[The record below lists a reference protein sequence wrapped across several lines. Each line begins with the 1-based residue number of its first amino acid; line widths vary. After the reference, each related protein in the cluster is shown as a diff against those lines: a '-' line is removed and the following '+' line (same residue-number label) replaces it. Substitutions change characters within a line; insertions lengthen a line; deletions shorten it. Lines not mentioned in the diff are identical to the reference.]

1 MANAYKIAQ
10 VELNAANTDFTV
22 ISGTAA
28 TTLVKGVYFSHED
41 HNTAV
46 QLSITKH
53 NGSRITV
60 REVGHVAG
68 EMTQLLPD
76 TIALEAN
83 DSIKVQS
90 DHIAANDVGYVTV
103 NYVESTTGVTAQS
116 IGVLNDVNVTSTAPT
131 DGQVLVWNDSD
142 GEFQPGNAGG
152 STATLDDIGNVDTT
166 GKSTNDVL
174 LWNGSNW
181 VDSNRLTTLYG
192 IIKEGNSTIL
202 TAGADTSSQLELT
215 STTSKLK
222 TGITGVEITETSP
235 GDIDLI
241 VASDASGSTAYTAI
255 NIDGS
260 TTANEADI
268 NLYGNVYIHDEANNT
283 KARMR
288 LNSTSDVN
296 LSLPTSGGTLAIT
309 SDIPSVPVDSVNGQT
324 GAVVL
329 DTDDIAEG
337 TTNEYFTDARVAAN
351 SAVAAN
357 TAKNSY
363 PSADAS
369 KLAGIAAG
377 AEVNT
382 VDDVSGGTGLTASPT
397 TGSVVL
403 NLDNTAVTAGSYTAA
418 DITVDAQ
425 GRITAAANGSGGGVN
440 TNLGNANLTA
450 DDDRTYDVDGNS
462 LIFDVNS
469 GDFQIQDIANS
480 DVYLQAANNELVL
493 GDTLMTIKAS
503 GKFIAE
509 VGIEQDG
516 ANLSLAGAY
525 GAGADITRLGS
536 SATSVITGKIYYY
549 SGATWVAYTT
559 ANEPPQKALLGIAL
573 GSSMGKGFLL
583 RGFINPNGTTTLTAG
598 ETVFGS
604 TNASVRSTAPTS
616 GYQRVMGHAISSSVI
631 YFNPSAEYIDLT

>member
-1 MANAYKIAQ
+1 M
-10 VELNAANTDFTV
+10 
-22 ISGTAA
+22 
-28 TTLVKGVYFSHED
+28 
-41 HNTAV
+41 
-46 QLSITKH
+46 
-53 NGSRITV
+53 
-60 REVGHVAG
+60 
-68 EMTQLLPD
+68 
-76 TIALEAN
+76 
-83 DSIKVQS
+83 
-90 DHIAANDVGYVTV
+90 
-103 NYVESTTGVTAQS
+103 
-116 IGVLNDVNVTSTAPT
+116 
-131 DGQVLVWNDSD
+131 
-142 GEFQPGNAGG
+142 
-152 STATLDDIGNVDTT
+152 
-166 GKSTNDVL
+166 
-174 LWNGSNW
+174 
-181 VDSNRLTTLYG
+181 
-192 IIKEGNSTIL
+192 
-202 TAGADTSSQLELT
+202 
-215 STTSKLK
+215 
-222 TGITGVEITETSP
+222 
-235 GDIDLI
+235 
-241 VASDASGSTAYTAI
+241 
-255 NIDGS
+255 
-260 TTANEADI
+260 
-268 NLYGNVYIHDEANNT
+268 
-283 KARMR
+283 
-288 LNSTSDVN
+288 
-296 LSLPTSGGTLAIT
+296 
-309 SDIPSVPVDSVNGQT
+309 
-324 GAVVL
+324 

>member
-60 REVGHVAG
+60 REVSHVAG

-324 GAVVL
+324 GVVVL